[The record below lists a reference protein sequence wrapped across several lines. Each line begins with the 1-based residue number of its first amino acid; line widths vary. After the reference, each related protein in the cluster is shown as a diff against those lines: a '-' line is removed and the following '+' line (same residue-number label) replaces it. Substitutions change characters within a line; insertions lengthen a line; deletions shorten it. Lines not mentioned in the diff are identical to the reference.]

1 MQPRDSAPQ
10 DESHRFNICDLLSK
24 LLRSEKQLPE
34 KATKVQRLWTW
45 SCPLYLQK
53 TLHLPES
60 FQIFQQPRRCLPC
73 SAEPSV
79 LYKLIFCLR
88 LFLDRLRLPKAEAY
102 ICREI
107 ICSKALRWFVWVL
120 GAYPLTP
127 ELSWSCLFRDFL
139 VEKLPSWLFMLEFT
153 EIHEHVGA
161 FVICGHFSL
170 TGVGGCALR
179 SQNAVK
185 RSCSLGPLENTC
197 IS

>member
-1 MQPRDSAPQ
+1 MSPTGLTSAISWASSWEAKSSCRRKQPKCKGSGPGPAPCTCRRPCTFPSPSRYFSSHGAVYLAQLSRLSCTSWYSARVSS
-10 DESHRFNICDLLSK
+10 D
-24 LLRSEKQLPE
+24 
-34 KATKVQRLWTW
+34 W
-45 SCPLYLQK
+45 
-53 TLHLPES
+53 
-60 FQIFQQPRRCLPC
+60 
-73 SAEPSV
+73 
-79 LYKLIFCLR
+79 
-88 LFLDRLRLPKAEAY
+88 LRLPKAEAY

-107 ICSKALRWFVWVL
+107 ICSKALRWLVWVL
-120 GAYPLTP
+120 GAYPPTP

-161 FVICGHFSL
+161 FVICGHSSL

-179 SQNAVK
+179 SLGAVK